1 MRYTISTK
9 EDIKN
14 FRKCFYSS
22 GDEACKM
29 QAVDIYNKT
38 GKLIGFVL
46 GGDFVSF
53 SNLDE
58 THFKNAEIYAKK
70 RIRKNANTWKNWL
83 VMYAGEE
90 Y

>member
-22 GDEACKM
+22 GDKM
-29 QAVDIYNKT
+29 QIVDIYNKA
-38 GKLIGFVL
+38 GQLVGFVL
-46 GGDFVSF
+46 DGDFVSF

-58 THFKNAEIYAKK
+58 THSKNAEIYAKK
-70 RIRKNANTWKNWL
+70 RIYKNANTWKKWL
-83 VMYAGEE
+83 AMYEGEE
-90 Y
+90 

>member
-9 EDIKN
+9 EDIKS
-14 FRKCFYSS
+14 FRKCFYSY
-22 GDEACKM
+22 GDKM
-29 QAVDIYNKT
+29 QIVDIYNKA
-38 GKLIGFVL
+38 GQLVGFVL
-46 GGDFVSF
+46 DGDFVSY

-70 RIRKNANTWKNWL
+70 RIHKNVNTWKNWL
-83 VMYAGEE
+83 VMYAGTE

>member
-22 GDEACKM
+22 GDKM
-29 QAVDIYNKT
+29 QVVDIYNKA
-38 GKLIGFVL
+38 GKLVGFVL
-46 GGDFVSF
+46 DGDFVSF

-58 THFKNAEIYAKK
+58 THSKNAEIYAKK

>member
-9 EDIKN
+9 KDLKN
-14 FRKCFYSS
+14 FRKCFYSC
-22 GDEACKM
+22 GNKM
-29 QAVDIYNKT
+29 QIVDIYNKA
-38 GKLIGFVL
+38 GQLVGFVL
-46 GGDFVSF
+46 DGDFVSF

-58 THFKNAEIYAKK
+58 THSKNAEIYAKK